1 MFPNHGVEDFK
12 EVLGNAFARGTFD
25 DEELDQA
32 IGFPLLHVFKVRIL
46 RADGTGVVQV
56 LIDPCFEV
64 AEFAEIDDEAVGIEF
79 SGGKGEL
86 DRPIVAMNAGTMTF
100 VERLAMAEGNIP
112 VCFGASKHQK
122 SEVGDQGVEVS
133 FQLFAI
139 ISAIEGAS
147 DW

>member
-12 EVLGNAFARGTFD
+12 EMVGNAFTRGTVN
-25 DEELDQA
+25 DEKLDET
-32 IGFPLLHVFKVRIL
+32 IGFPLFHIIKMGIFG
-46 RADGTGVVQV
+46 ADGTGVVEV
-56 LIDPCFEV
+56 LVNPFLEV
-64 AEFAEIDDEAVGIEF
+64 TKFAKVDYEAVGIKF

>member
-1 MFPNHGVEDFK
+1 MLPNHGVEDFK
-12 EVLGNAFARGTFD
+12 EMVGNAFTRGTFN
-25 DEELDQA
+25 DEKLDET
-32 IGFPLLHVFKVRIL
+32 IGFPLFHTIKIGIFG
-46 RADGTGVVQV
+46 ADGTGVVQV
-56 LIDPCFEV
+56 LIDPCLEV
-64 AEFAEIDDEAVGIEF
+64 AEFAEIDNEAVGIEF

-147 DW
+147 EW